1 LNGKYRNSNSLEG
14 QLSAVAVDVIREVE
28 SRLNTANQSEKPS
41 SSDFEEAF
49 RIHVQV
55 WELRIRLDE
64 RDKLEKGHALRRSEL
79 VDQLYRL
86 QNQIPNEFRF

>member
-1 LNGKYRNSNSLEG
+1 MNGSYKHSSSLEG
-14 QLSAVAVDVIREVE
+14 QLAAVAVTVNVEVA
-28 SRLNTANQSEKPS
+28 SKINSANEPEIPS
-41 SSDFEEAF
+41 ASDFEEAF

-55 WELRIRLDE
+55 WELRTRLDE

-86 QNQIPNEFRF
+86 QSQIPNEFRF